1 MQTGSEWPRL
11 GNLGSARQA
20 PAFVA
25 KATLAGVGVLAF
37 VAAAVLGRV
46 AFPGHAKKP
55 ITALAP
61 PGRFVEIVRRNQ
73 LESGMLAPA
82 QADPAAATAQT

>member
-1 MQTGSEWPRL
+1 MVQ
-11 GNLGSARQA
+11 ARESRIGA
-20 PAFVA
+20 ARRRAHVA
-25 KATLAGVGVLAF
+25 KVTLAGVGALVFGVTAVLA
-37 VAAAVLGRV
+37 RV

-61 PGRFVEIVRRNQ
+61 PASFVEIVRQNQ
-73 LESGMLAPA
+73 LQSGILAPA